1 MIRTFRKG
9 ACLSRHSEISV
20 KCLQLFVW
28 IIRVGYNRQRK
39 SRKVLFKHVLFKVS
53 NIPDKFI
60 RRLEPRE
67 PYIGACVDDIVV
79 TYNRA
84 WNYTSVGHL
93 LRMVGDKV
101 IS

>member
-1 MIRTFRKG
+1 MTRTFRKG

-20 KCLQLFVW
+20 FSV
-28 IIRVGYNRQRK
+28 VYNRQRK
-39 SRKVLFKHVLFKVS
+39 SRKVLFKHVLVKVP
-53 NIPDKFI
+53 NVPDKFI
-60 RRLEPRE
+60 TRLEPRE
-67 PYIGACVDDIVV
+67 PYIDACVDGIVV

-101 IS
+101 IN